1 MEIATFTRWYLG
13 FGLGRGLLRMAAR
26 RGDMIPRAL
35 VDPSL
40 QDDPYPFFELLRA
53 RGPVVQERLTAATTS
68 YAATKELLRSPDV
81 GVGGGHGELPR
92 PLRRLLA
99 RLQEAK
105 VLGPM
110 DPPSMLAV
118 DAPRHTRYRRLI
130 SREFTARAVARHEE
144 RIEAVAARLLD
155 ELAAE
160 TGEVDIVERYATL
173 LPVAVIA
180 DLLGIPEAQ
189 RAELLRLGND
199 AALTLDP
206 GLGLSAYRR
215 AERSIRELHAM
226 IGAHIAQLRKAPG
239 DDLLSR
245 LVTLEGDDALT
256 DVELHSIALLTLGAG
271 FETTVNLIGHGVLLL
286 AAHPEQRALLADRP
300 ELWPNAVEEMLRI
313 QPPVQFTLRLV
324 YTDTTIAGQRV
335 LKGMPVTAMIAAAN
349 RDPEVFPDPTRFDV
363 TRPNAHE
370 HLAFSAGEH
379 YCVGSGLARLEGAI
393 ALRTLF
399 DRFPDLAVSGTP
411 DLRETRVLRGY
422 DRIPVVLGARVAA
435 G

>member
-1 MEIATFTRWYLG
+1 MEIATLTRWYLG
-13 FGLGRGLLRMAAR
+13 FGLGRSSLRAAAR

-40 QDDPYPFFELLRA
+40 QADPYPFFEQLRA

-68 YAATKELLRSPDV
+68 HAATKELLRSPDV
-81 GVGGGHGELPR
+81 GVGGGHGELPK

-99 RLQEAK
+99 GLQHAH

-144 RIEAVAARLLD
+144 RIQAVAERLLD
-155 ELAAE
+155 ELASE
-160 TGEVDIVERYATL
+160 SGEVDIVQRYATL
-173 LPVAVIA
+173 LPVAVIG
-180 DLLGIPEAQ
+180 DLLGIPDDQ
-189 RAELLRLGND
+189 RDELLRLGND

-206 GLGLSAYRR
+206 GLGLAAYRR

-226 IGAHIAQLRKAPG
+226 IETHIVRLREPPG
-239 DDLLSR
+239 EDLLSR
-245 LVTLEGDDALT
+245 LVMIEGDDALT
-256 DVELHSIALLTLGAG
+256 DIELHSIALLTLGAG

-286 AAHPEQRALLADRP
+286 AEHPEQRVLLAEQP
-300 ELWPNAVEEMLRI
+300 QLWPNAIEEMLRI
-313 QPPVQFTLRLV
+313 QPPVQFTLRLTYV
-324 YTDTTIAGQRV
+324 PTTIAGV
-335 LKGMPVTAMIAAAN
+335 PVAKGMPVTAMIAAAN
-349 RDPEVFPDPTRFDV
+349 RDPAVFPEPDRFDV
-363 TRPNAHE
+363 TRANAHE

-399 DRFPDLAVSGTP
+399 ERFPDLVVTGTP
-411 DLRETRVLRGY
+411 ELRETRVLRGY